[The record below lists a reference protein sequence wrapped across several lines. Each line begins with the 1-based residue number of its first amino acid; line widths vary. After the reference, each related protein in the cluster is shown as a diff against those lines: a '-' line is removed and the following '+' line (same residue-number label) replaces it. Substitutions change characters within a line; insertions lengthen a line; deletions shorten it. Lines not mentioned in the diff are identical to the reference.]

1 MAKSAHQILHG
12 KTLAEILEELVQA
25 YGWPRM
31 AQTIEVRCFMF
42 DPSITSSLRFLR
54 KTPWAREKVEA
65 LYVKLQRD
73 FEAEE
78 PEDEP
83 HADMSHEAPERHEE
97 CQTVAA
103 KGHFVIDGRE
113 AAKP

>member
-1 MAKSAHQILHG
+1 MSKSAHEILHG

-31 AQTIEVRCFMF
+31 AQSIEVRCFMF

-73 FEAEE
+73 LDDAEAESE
-78 PEDEP
+78 
-83 HADMSHEAPERHEE
+83 
-97 CQTVAA
+97 V
-103 KGHFVIDGRE
+103 
-113 AAKP
+113 